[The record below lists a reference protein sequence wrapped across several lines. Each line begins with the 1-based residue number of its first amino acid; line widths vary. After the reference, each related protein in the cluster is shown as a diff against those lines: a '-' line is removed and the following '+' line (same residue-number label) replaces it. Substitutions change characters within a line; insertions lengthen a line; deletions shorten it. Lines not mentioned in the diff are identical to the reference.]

1 MTATPELPVVETADA
16 LEIESPMLVGKRI
29 LFFLLGLFPLIAP
42 YELLLKPRWTGYAN
56 VFFLFAAAIS
66 LGALSVTAFFVFA
79 AVAGIRSRMRF
90 DRARGLFT
98 YTASA
103 PAMGTHTSR
112 CPLDAIAAIEIQTHE
127 WSDGAPSYSLNVVTK
142 DQRTFRTSS
151 AWSKEEVEALKRRA
165 RVFLGRPAGP
175 TAGEALTPLG

>member
-1 MTATPELPVVETADA
+1 MTARPELPVVETPEA
-16 LEIESPMLVGKRI
+16 LEIESPMPVGKRI

-66 LGALSVTAFFVFA
+66 LGALSLTALLAFA
-79 AVAGIRSRMRF
+79 AVAGLQSRLRF

-103 PAMGTHTSR
+103 PAMGTRTSR
-112 CPLDAIAAIEIQTHE
+112 CRLDAIAAVEIQTHE

-142 DQRTFRTSS
+142 DQRTFRTASS
-151 AWSKEEVEALKRRA
+151 WSKDEVEALRRRA
-165 RVFLGRPAGP
+165 SAFLV
-175 TAGEALTPLG
+175 

>member
-1 MTATPELPVVETADA
+1 MTARPELPVVETAEA

-66 LGALSVTAFFVFA
+66 LGALSVTAFLLFS
-79 AVAGIRSRMRF
+79 AVAGLQSRMRF

-103 PAMGTHTSR
+103 PVIRARTSEA
-112 CPLDAIAAIEIQTHE
+112 PLASIAALTIRTYE
-127 WSDGAPSYSLNVVTK
+127 WSEGAPSYALSVALK
-142 DQRTFRTSS
+142 DGRVFQTSS
-151 AWSKEEVEALKRRA
+151 AWSKEEVEALKKRA
-165 RVFLGRPAGP
+165 SPFLV
-175 TAGEALTPLG
+175 